1 MSRRTGMSAPIASSG
16 AITPSTRVESDM
28 RLHGRWLLLT
38 RVAWVGVVA
47 LIVGVFIASLPVFL
61 AQLQVTCAPATCS
74 FWQLT
79 PAAAQTLQS
88 LGFSRG
94 AYAIYTLTLV
104 IVFGLVWLVSAL
116 VLFWRKSHDWMA
128 VLFALM
134 FVLLGTAEVTEV
146 VEASHSAWQVPA
158 VFLNEL
164 AYGLLFL
171 VFSLFPNGRFV
182 PRWMRWLLVAY
193 LPYSVLHGSLFFSTS
208 LVHLGRYPVLFNL
221 LFFFFLACLVGAQV
235 YRYRRVSTAIQRQQ
249 TKWVVFATAVTILV
263 GLLLIGPALLFPSLS
278 PPYILLAETVS
289 TLLALIIPISV
300 GMAILRYRLWEI
312 DTIIN
317 KALVYGTLTVMLA
330 VIYAGLV
337 IGLQTLLHLFLGRVS
352 QSPVVIVGSTLAIA
366 GLFQPLRFSLQKLID
381 HRFYR
386 RKYDAAKTLVAFSA
400 TLRNEVHLE
409 ILCEHLTAVVQETMQ
424 PAHVSLWVRPPK
436 HDGTQRVP
444 WRVTPPVS
452 FEER

>member
-1 MSRRTGMSAPIASSG
+1 MSAPSASNG
-16 AITPSTRVESDM
+16 AMTPSARAEPGT
-28 RLHGRWLLLT
+28 RLHGRWLLLA

-47 LIVGVFIASLPVFL
+47 LIVGVFITSLPVFL
-61 AQLQVTCAPATCS
+61 TQLQVTCAPATCS
-74 FWQLT
+74 FWQLI

-88 LGFSRG
+88 LGFSPD

-116 VLFWRKSHDWMA
+116 VIFWRKSDDWMA
-128 VLFALM
+128 LLFALM

-146 VEASHSAWQVPA
+146 VEASHSAWQLPA

-182 PRWMRWLLVAY
+182 PRWMRWLLLGY
-193 LPYSVLHGSLFFSTS
+193 LPYSVLHGSLFFSNS

-221 LFFFFLACLVGAQV
+221 LFFFFLACLVGTQV
-235 YRYRRVSTAIQRQQ
+235 YRYRRVSTPVQRQQ

-263 GLLLIGPALLFPSLS
+263 GLGLIGPALLLPSLS

-289 TLLALIIPISV
+289 TLFAPIIPISV

-317 KALVYGTLTVMLA
+317 KALVYSTLTATLA

-337 IGLQTLLHLFLGRVS
+337 IGLQALLRGIIGQDNSVAI
-352 QSPVVIVGSTLAIA
+352 VISTLAIA
-366 GLFQPLRFSLQKLID
+366 ALFQPLRHRLQKIID
-381 HRFYR
+381 RRFYR
-386 RKYDAAKTLVAFSA
+386 SKYDAAKIIEAFNA
-400 TLRNEVHLE
+400 TLRNEVDLQQLSKHLV
-409 ILCEHLTAVVQETMQ
+409 TVVEETMQ
-424 PAHVSLWVRPPK
+424 PTFVSLWFRP
-436 HDGTQRVP
+436 TQ
-444 WRVTPPVS
+444 
-452 FEER
+452 

>member
-1 MSRRTGMSAPIASSG
+1 MSAPSASNG
-16 AITPSTRVESDM
+16 AMTPSARAEPDT
-28 RLHGRWLLLT
+28 RLHGRWLLLA
-38 RVAWVGVVA
+38 RVAWAGVVA
-47 LIVGVFIASLPVFL
+47 LIVGVFITSLPVFL
-61 AQLQVTCAPATCS
+61 VQLQVTCAPATCS

-88 LGFSRG
+88 LGFAPG

-116 VLFWRKSHDWMA
+116 VLFWRKSDDWMA
-128 VLFALM
+128 LLFALM

-146 VEASHSAWQVPA
+146 VEASHSAWQLPA
-158 VFLNEL
+158 IFLNEL

-182 PRWMRWLLVAY
+182 PRWMRWLLLGY
-193 LPYSVLHGSLFFSTS
+193 LPYSVLHGSLFFSNS

-235 YRYRRVSTAIQRQQ
+235 YRYRRVSTAVQRQQ
-249 TKWVVFATAVTILV
+249 TKWVVFAMAVTILV
-263 GLLLIGPALLFPSLS
+263 GLGLIGPALLLPSLS

-289 TLLALIIPISV
+289 TLFAPIIPISV

-317 KALVYGTLTVMLA
+317 KALVYSTLTATLA

-337 IGLQTLLHLFLGRVS
+337 IGLQALLRGIIGQDNSVAI
-352 QSPVVIVGSTLAIA
+352 VISTLAIA
-366 GLFQPLRFSLQKLID
+366 ALFQPLRHRLQKLID
-381 HRFYR
+381 RRFYR
-386 RKYDAAKTLVAFSA
+386 SKYDAAKIIEAFSA
-400 TLRNEVHLE
+400 TLRNEVDLQQ
-409 ILCEHLTAVVQETMQ
+409 LSEHLVTVVEETMQ
-424 PAHVSLWVRPPK
+424 PTFVSLWLRPTQQ
-436 HDGTQRVP
+436 DGKRTP
-444 WRVTPPVS
+444 WRANPPVPL
-452 FEER
+452 E

>member
-1 MSRRTGMSAPIASSG
+1 MSAPSASNG
-16 AITPSTRVESDM
+16 AMTPSARAEPDT
-28 RLHGRWLLLT
+28 RLHGRWLLLA

-47 LIVGVFIASLPVFL
+47 LIVGVFITSLPVFL
-61 AQLQVTCAPATCS
+61 VQLQVTCAPATCS

-88 LGFSRG
+88 LGFSPG

-116 VLFWRKSHDWMA
+116 VIFWRKSDDWMA
-128 VLFALM
+128 LLFALM

-146 VEASHSAWQVPA
+146 VEASHSAWQLPA
-158 VFLNEL
+158 IFLNEL

-182 PRWMRWLLVAY
+182 PRWMRWLLLGY
-193 LPYSVLHGSLFFSTS
+193 LPYSVLHGSLFFSNS

-235 YRYRRVSTAIQRQQ
+235 YRYRRVSTAVQRQQ

-263 GLLLIGPALLFPSLS
+263 GLGLIGPALLLPSLS

-289 TLLALIIPISV
+289 TLFAPIIPISV

-317 KALVYGTLTVMLA
+317 KALVYSTLTATLA

-337 IGLQTLLHLFLGRVS
+337 IGLQTLLRGIIGQDNSVAI
-352 QSPVVIVGSTLAIA
+352 VISTLAIA
-366 GLFQPLRFSLQKLID
+366 ALFQPLRHRLQKLID
-381 HRFYR
+381 RRFYR
-386 RKYDAAKTLVAFSA
+386 SKYDAAKIIEAFSA
-400 TLRNEVHLE
+400 TLRNEVDLQQ
-409 ILCEHLTAVVQETMQ
+409 LSEHLVTVVEETMQ
-424 PAHVSLWVRPPK
+424 PTFVSLWLRPTQQ
-436 HDGTQRVP
+436 DGKRTP
-444 WRVTPPVS
+444 WRANPPVPL
-452 FEER
+452 E

>member
-1 MSRRTGMSAPIASSG
+1 MSAPSASNG
-16 AITPSTRVESDM
+16 AMTPSARAEPDT
-28 RLHGRWLLLT
+28 RLHGVMA

-47 LIVGVFIASLPVFL
+47 LIVGVFITSLPVFL
-61 AQLQVTCAPATCS
+61 VQLQVTCAPATCS

-88 LGFSRG
+88 LGFSPG

-116 VLFWRKSHDWMA
+116 VIFWRKSDDWMA
-128 VLFALM
+128 LLFALM

-146 VEASHSAWQVPA
+146 VEASHSAWQLPA
-158 VFLNEL
+158 IFLNEL

-182 PRWMRWLLVAY
+182 PRWMRWLLLGY
-193 LPYSVLHGSLFFSTS
+193 LPYSVLHGSLFFSNS

-235 YRYRRVSTAIQRQQ
+235 YRYRRVSTAVQRQQ

-263 GLLLIGPALLFPSLS
+263 GLGLIGPALLLPSLS

-289 TLLALIIPISV
+289 TLFAPIIPISV

-317 KALVYGTLTVMLA
+317 KALVYSTLTATLA

-337 IGLQTLLHLFLGRVS
+337 IGLQTLLRGIIGQDNSVAI
-352 QSPVVIVGSTLAIA
+352 VISTLAIA
-366 GLFQPLRFSLQKLID
+366 ALFQPLRHRLQKLID
-381 HRFYR
+381 RRFYR
-386 RKYDAAKTLVAFSA
+386 SKYDAAKIIEAFSA
-400 TLRNEVHLE
+400 TLRNEVDLQQ
-409 ILCEHLTAVVQETMQ
+409 LSEHLVTVVEETMQ
-424 PAHVSLWVRPPK
+424 PTFVSLWLRPTQQ
-436 HDGTQRVP
+436 DGKRTP
-444 WRVTPPVS
+444 WRANPPVPL
-452 FEER
+452 E